1 MTIKTLFLTAVAST
15 ALALPAA
22 ASAQLVG
29 DVGVGA
35 DIEVATPTDPVDQVV
50 DQVDST
56 VDAAVDTAVDTA
68 EDAADAADV
77 EAQAD
82 VGAEAQA
89 DVAAGPVVAA
99 TSADVTAGATVRD
112 TEGELVGTVESV
124 TASGAVV
131 ATGKSRVQIPVT
143 SFGKNEEGLVLA
155 MSKAELDAAA
165 EAATPS

>member
-1 MTIKTLFLTAVAST
+1 MTIKTLFLTAAASA
-15 ALALPAA
+15 ALALPAV

-35 DIEVATPTDPVDQVV
+35 DIDVATPTDPVDEVV

-56 VDAAVDTAVDTA
+56 VDTVVDTA

-112 TEGELVGTVESV
+112 TEGEMVGTVESV
-124 TASGAVV
+124 NANGAVV
-131 ATGKSRVQIPVT
+131 ATGNSRVQIPVS

-165 EAATPS
+165 AAATPT